1 MIVPTSGH
9 STIGGVLQMRTLQ
22 KTALVLTIIGA
33 LNWGLV
39 GIFHFDV
46 VAQLAGGP
54 KETLSRFIYIV
65 IGIAGLLNLGL
76 LFNDVRDHEVV
87 KVTESR
93 SE

>member
-1 MIVPTSGH
+1 ME
-9 STIGGVLQMRTLQ
+9 TIQ

-46 VAQLAGGP
+46 VAQLGGGS
-54 KETLSRFIYIV
+54 KETLSRFIYVI

-76 LFNDVRDHEVV
+76 LFNDVRRREVV
-87 KVTESR
+87 KVTEPR